1 MAIHHNKSI
10 SQTFKELNTSAN
22 GLTDE
27 EAKLRL
33 EKNGENKLSE
43 GKKQSKFLKFLAQ
56 FKDIM
61 VIILLCAA
69 VISVIFAIVE
79 NSSSELIDAII
90 IFGIVILNATLGFT
104 QEMRAEN
111 ALESLRK
118 MSQPYS
124 TVIRNGEEKKVKTS
138 ELVVGDIVL
147 LEAGDVVPADLLLI
161 ESASLKCEEA
171 SLTGE
176 SLPVEKSAGVILP
189 DKTNLGDRK
198 NMCFSS
204 TTVVYGRGEGV
215 VVTTGSDAEI
225 GKIASMLNQ
234 EKKEVTPLQKSL
246 AKLGEIITFIV
257 LGIALIVFL
266 CDIFIT
272 KQNWIESFTTAVA
285 IAVAAIP
292 ESLPAV
298 VTIILSIGVTRLAK
312 KNTII
317 KKLHAVETLGC
328 CQVICSDKTGTIT
341 QNKMTIREVFV
352 NNSTITDFNLDLSN
366 TLNNKF
372 LKCMV
377 LCNDAKKQ
385 KEGYLGDPTEIALVQ
400 YAEKLKISK
409 RNYEQS
415 FARVGELPFD
425 SVRKLMTTI
434 NVEDGKAVQYTKG
447 AVDELLAR
455 CSYIYE
461 NDKIRKITVKDIE
474 NIKAKNQ
481 EMCKKAYRVLAYATK
496 ELNIAAS
503 QDVHIKSDVLKEE
516 ELIFL
521 GLSGMIDPP
530 REEVYGA
537 LIKCREAGMK
547 AVMITGDHKDTAY
560 AIAKE
565 LGMVKSEKEVVNGS
579 YLDKFS
585 DKELVKEINKYS
597 VFTRVSP
604 EHKVRI
610 VKALQANGKVVAMTG
625 DGVNDAPSIKTANIG
640 IGMGNVGTEV
650 TKDVADMILTD
661 DNFATIV
668 LAVEEGRKIFGNI
681 QKTIQLLLGCNI
693 AEVLAIFAITIFFP
707 QYTFLGAVQILFI
720 NLVTDTFP
728 AIALSVND
736 AEADVM
742 KRPPRDPKQY
752 IIGGRVGVNI
762 IYQGIAQAL
771 IVLGLY
777 CIGLFVFNSVDV
789 AITMAFLAINI
800 VQLFHM
806 YSVRTNY
813 SIFASNPFKNKLL
826 NIAFVIEL
834 AVLMLVALIPPVA
847 GIMGLTQLS
856 LVQWLII
863 FGASM
868 LIIPIVEVVKLIQNS
883 YEKKKLKA
891 QAETILVETNTIEEK

>member
-1 MAIHHNKSI
+1 MKSFY
-10 SQTFKELNTSAN
+10 SKSVNETLKELNTTSN
-22 GLTDE
+22 GLTSE
-27 EAKLRL
+27 EAKKRL
-33 EKNGENKLSE
+33 AENGENSLE
-43 GKKQSKFLKFLAQ
+43 HKKKTNYFLKFLAQ

-61 VIILLCAA
+61 VLILIVAAIISL
-69 VISVIFAIVE
+69 VFAIIE
-79 NSSSELIDAII
+79 KSSTELVDSII
-90 IFGIVILNATLGFT
+90 IFVIVLINATLGFS
-104 QEMRAEN
+104 QEIKAEN
-111 ALESLRK
+111 ALDALRK

-124 TVIRNGEEKKVKTS
+124 TVIRDGEEMKVKTS

-176 SLPVEKSAGVILP
+176 SLPVEKEAGLVLP
-189 DKTNLGDRK
+189 EKTNLGDRK

-215 VVTTGSDAEI
+215 VVATGSNAEM
-225 GKIASMLNQ
+225 GKIASMLSE

-257 LGIALIVFL
+257 LGIALVIFL
-266 CDIFIT
+266 VDLLFAG
-272 KQNWIESFTTAVA
+272 QGWMDSFLTAVA

-298 VTIILSIGVTRLAK
+298 VTIILSIGVTKLAK

-341 QNKMTIREVFV
+341 QNKMTVREVYF
-352 NNSTITDFNLDLSN
+352 NNETHTQADFTVKGEATAL
-366 TLNNKF
+366 
-372 LKCMV
+372 LKCMA
-377 LCNDAKKQ
+377 LCNDAKHQ
-385 KEGYLGDPTEIALVQ
+385 KDTYLGDPTEVALVQ
-400 YAEKLKISK
+400 YAERFKMNKKSLESK
-409 RNYEQS
+409 FKRI
-415 FARVGELPFD
+415 GEIPFD
-425 SVRKLMTTI
+425 SVRKLMSTV
-434 NVEDGKAVQYTKG
+434 NKEEDNFVQYTKG
-447 AVDELLAR
+447 AVDELLR
-455 CSYIYE
+455 LCTHISD
-461 NDKIRKITVKDIE
+461 NGKVRKITVKDIDS
-474 NIKAKNQ
+474 IKQVNKEMGAK
-481 EMCKKAYRVLAYATK
+481 ALRVLAYATK
-496 ELNIAAS
+496 EVPAS
-503 QDVHIKSDVLKEE
+503 AVVNDEIDSKLIKEE
-516 ELIFL
+516 GLTFI

-530 REEVYGA
+530 RDEVFDA

-547 AVMITGDHKDTAY
+547 AIMITGDHKDTAY

-579 YLDKFS
+579 HLDKFT
-585 DKELVKEINKYS
+585 DEELVKEIRKFR

-625 DGVNDAPSIKTANIG
+625 DGVNDAPSIKSANIG

-681 QKTIQLLLGCNI
+681 QKTIQFLLGTNI
-693 AEVLAIFAITIFFP
+693 AEVLSIFAITLLFP
-707 QYTFLGAVQILFI
+707 QYTLFTAVQILFT

-728 AIALSVND
+728 SIALGCNEAEND
-736 AEADVM
+736 LM
-742 KRPPRDPKQY
+742 KQPPRDPKQY
-752 IIGGRVGVNI
+752 IIGGRVGFNI
-762 IYQGIAQAL
+762 IYQGFTQAF
-771 IVLGLY
+771 IVLAVY
-777 CIGLFVFNSVDV
+777 MIGLFGFGSPEV
-789 AITMAFLAINI
+789 ATTMAFLTINI

-806 YSVRTNY
+806 YSVRTLH

-826 NIAFVIEL
+826 NIAFVGEL
-834 AVLMLVALIPPVA
+834 AIILFVALCPPVA
-847 GIMGLTQLS
+847 GLLSLTQLS
-856 LVQWLII
+856 FVQWLII
-863 FGASM
+863 FGCSL
-868 LIIPIVEVVKLIQNS
+868 LIIPIVELVKLGQ
-883 YEKKKLKA
+883 KKKDQRKA
-891 QAETILVETNTIEEK
+891 LEEKSESVDEF